1 LCSCDSV
8 TMSRDSIFSIFL
20 WCMKY
25 ELCMKMKV
33 MLLLSGTYVLNYEHV
48 ILYIHMYEPYSCT
61 IKFMLFIICQL
72 LIIAYIIIYI
82 PVQSIYDR
90 FDLSGLK
97 QLNRRFNWFETVGP
111 VNQWT
116 DGLADSISGPVLIT
130 LMQTTRRVT
139 TALQVSRPSLWCCFA
154 P

>member
-1 LCSCDSV
+1 MLSHVITHLIFCIKEPARLCSCDSV
-8 TMSRDSIFSIFL
+8 LVSRDSIFSIFQ

-82 PVQSIYDR
+82 YRFKVFMTGSICPIQNNWTGGSTGSKR
-90 FDLSGLK
+90 FDL
-97 QLNRRFNWFETVGP
+97 W
-111 VNQWT
+111 
-116 DGLADSISGPVLIT
+116 SGPNNLALV
-130 LMQTTRRVT
+130 RRVLAMMGST
-139 TALQVSRPSLWCCFA
+139 MSG
-154 P
+154 